1 MLPKAQPLFI
11 TRFDGT
17 VSVYRNS
24 ELIPLFYLIPK
35 SMLEKAGKEFLEIPR
50 KPVYLFADRNWI
62 NFIESNAFLN
72 FIIDATAYIVWP
84 FMELGAGREI
94 YSGYEPSW
102 IFAHSTYYWL
112 EGL

>member
-17 VSVYRNS
+17 VSVYRNA

-62 NFIESNAFLN
+62 NFIEFTL
-72 FIIDATAYIVWP
+72 I
-84 FMELGAGREI
+84 
-94 YSGYEPSW
+94 
-102 IFAHSTYYWL
+102 
-112 EGL
+112 